1 MSKGRS
7 NKQHFAA
14 LVISHQFFL
23 ASFPE
28 RLPCSWLFFPG
39 YEPISTLKHVYM
51 TFKAVSD
58 AAPAF
63 QFFFSCHMSCR
74 MYNQLSSYR
83 SCAVVHGN
91 VLDNWRTIAY
101 NVFWNYSKEEKTIL
115 VVLLTQS
122 KTSVAS
128 LLQWGKR
135 LQTAR
140 FFVNDRHKG
149 LLTVL
154 PFHFPVSKHLYR
166 VVNTFFK
173 IVSFEDDI

>member
-1 MSKGRS
+1 MFIWHSKLFLL
-7 NKQHFAA
+7 Q
-14 LVISHQFFL
+14 LV
-23 ASFPE
+23 
-28 RLPCSWLFFPG
+28 
-39 YEPISTLKHVYM
+39 
-51 TFKAVSD
+51 
-58 AAPAF
+58 AF

-83 SCAVVHGN
+83 SCVVVHGN
-91 VLDNWRTIAY
+91 VSDNWRTIAY

-128 LLQWGKR
+128 SLQWGKR

-154 PFHFPVSKHLYR
+154 PLHFPVSKHLYR

-173 IVSFEDDI
+173 SVSFEDDISLTFIQWWNIETLFITHK

>member
-1 MSKGRS
+1 MFIWHSKLFLM
-7 NKQHFAA
+7 QLLHFSFSF
-14 LVISHQFFL
+14 LVICL
-23 ASFPE
+23 DTCTIKYPLTE
-28 RLPCSWLFFPG
+28 
-39 YEPISTLKHVYM
+39 
-51 TFKAVSD
+51 AV
-58 AAPAF
+58 
-63 QFFFSCHMSCR
+63 
-74 MYNQLSSYR
+74 L
-83 SCAVVHGN
+83 VVHGN
-91 VLDNWRTIAY
+91 VSDNWQTIAY

-140 FFVNDRHKG
+140 FFVSDRHKG